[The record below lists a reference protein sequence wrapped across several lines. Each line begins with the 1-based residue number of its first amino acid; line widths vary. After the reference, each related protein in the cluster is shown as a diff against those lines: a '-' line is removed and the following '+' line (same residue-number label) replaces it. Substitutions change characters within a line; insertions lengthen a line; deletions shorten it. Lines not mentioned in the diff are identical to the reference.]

1 MSSLDVMLMWTQEPL
16 SDEDILASLLI
27 VDIDDQH
34 ESDEDGS
41 LSEVFE
47 VLVKPNLPQ
56 VLAVIDTLMNYLMII
71 GTAKLQ
77 GMTLKASRL
86 M

>member
-1 MSSLDVMLMWTQEPL
+1 MSSLDVMLVWTQEPL
-16 SDEDILASLLI
+16 SDEDILAGLLT

-56 VLAVIDTLMNYLMII
+56 VLAVIDTLMNYLMVI
-71 GTAKLQ
+71 GTAELQ
-77 GMTLKASRL
+77 GMTVKASRL

>member
-1 MSSLDVMLMWTQEPL
+1 MSSLDVMLVWTKEPL
-16 SDEDILASLLI
+16 SDEDILAGLLT

-34 ESDEDGS
+34 ESNEGGS

-56 VLAVIDTLMNYLMII
+56 VLDTLMNYLMVI
-71 GTAKLQ
+71 GTAELQ
-77 GMTLKASRL
+77 GMTVKASRL